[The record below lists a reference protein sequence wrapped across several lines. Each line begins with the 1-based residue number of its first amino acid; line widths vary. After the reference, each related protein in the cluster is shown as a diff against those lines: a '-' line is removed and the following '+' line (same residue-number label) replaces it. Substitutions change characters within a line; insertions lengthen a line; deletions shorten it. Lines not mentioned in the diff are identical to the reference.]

1 MTQDFMNRGR
11 EKIEIYT
18 SFRNFL
24 TKLSQK
30 LPNLTE
36 SIDNPEVKV
45 FQIVPRSSMTNWGI
59 SNNLATF
66 AALSKNLGAVFPD

>member
-18 SFRNFL
+18 FFRNFL

-45 FQIVPRSSMTNWGI
+45 FQIVPRSSITN
-59 SNNLATF
+59 
-66 AALSKNLGAVFPD
+66 